1 MTEQIQIL
9 QLHSECICKVLRSQ
23 PAQQALGSSGRKTKR
38 ARARESRA
46 RFFLCPLLRSAC
58 YAGYKNYSGQS
69 KKVFST
75 HSVGNRPWV
84 PLRNSVEVADQSTP
98 PENVAS
104 ARRNLS
110 FLHLFYIL
118 NILRSF
124 FKTTSISVFLGG
136 SVSSESL
143 ILE

>member
-1 MTEQIQIL
+1 MSKQIQIL
-9 QLHSECICKVLRSQ
+9 QLLAECICKDLRSQ
-23 PAQQALGSSGRKTKR
+23 PAQQAPGSSGRKRER
-38 ARARESRA
+38 ARSRETRA
-46 RFFLCPLLRSAC
+46 RFFLCPLLPSAC

-75 HSVGNRPWV
+75 HSVANCPWV
-84 PLRNSVEVADQSTP
+84 PQRNSLEVADQFTQ

-110 FLHLFYIL
+110 FLHLFYIYL
-118 NILRSF
+118 TQFLQNCLDVS
-124 FKTTSISVFLGG
+124 FLGG

-143 ILE
+143 ILK